1 MQKIKHIR
9 RNSTSDLVRK
19 ELIRNIKNGN
29 FENGVLPS
37 EDKIAAMFG
46 VSRITIRDALANLEN
61 LGYIS
66 RIQGKGTIVNQ
77 LIAGLTGRISEGK
90 PFTELIRSEG
100 YEPSVTGGKAVK
112 LPMADDIRIKL
123 NTDSADMY
131 RVEKLF
137 LGDGKPMVYGVNYFS
152 TDYINDDILKCPI
165 DDTLVFTMIQERF
178 DFPAIAY
185 DIIDVHPYAAEKEIA
200 EKLDIPEG
208 TPMLMFESVSIAQNE
223 QPLMVNREYYHPDK
237 IRFHEVRSVDYHMN
251 AL

>member
-1 MQKIKHIR
+1 MQKIKQIR
-9 RNSTSDLVRK
+9 RNSTSDLVRR
-19 ELIRNIKNGN
+19 ELIQYIKEGY
-29 FENGVLPS
+29 FENGLLPS

-77 LIAGLTGRISEGK
+77 LIAGLNGRISEGK
-90 PFTELIRSEG
+90 PFTEVIRSEG
-100 YEPSVTGGKAVK
+100 YEPSVTGGNVVK
-112 LPMADDIRIKL
+112 LPMADDIREKL
-123 NTDSADMY
+123 HTDSKDMY

-137 LGDGKPMVYGVNYFS
+137 LGDGRPMVFGVNYFS
-152 TDYINDDILKCPI
+152 TDYITDEILDCPI
-165 DDTLVFTMIQERF
+165 DDTLIFTLIQEKF

-185 DIIDVHPYAAEKEIA
+185 DIIDIHPFAADKEIA
-200 EKLDIPEG
+200 GRLQIKPG

-223 QPLMVNREYYHPDK
+223 EPLMINREYYHPEK